1 MSVNNFSKWLAGVA
15 LTLAALT
22 AAVPLSQAHAQAANC
37 PLAVVGVGSPRGSVD
52 GALLTRF
59 ALGIRGPAL
68 YNRLNA
74 GLDLSDAEGNVGTTL
89 ARLDVD
95 GDGAFTQV
103 DATVLSRYLFGF
115 SGNALTAGLAISSA
129 ATRKTGAEMQ
139 GFINGGCVAAA
150 AVTSPQRD
158 AARLLQQGTYGAT
171 LAEIN
176 RVAAITPSA
185 WLDEQFAKPQ
195 SSYTTYANQVI
206 SENKTGAHGCTGTEQ
221 ANGCKY
227 AANVPAFHKHAFE
240 GEDQLRQRVVNALWQ
255 TLVVS
260 INNNVILDAGTAL
273 PNYWDMLGGHVFA
286 APSCPPTGGC
296 VGSFRSI
303 IKDMT
308 LHPAMGIYLDM
319 LGSTTEVPN
328 ENYARELLQLFS
340 VGTVM
345 LNLDGT
351 PQFSGGN
358 TLPTYDEATVQGFAK
373 AFTGWSF
380 ANQNMATEPWRFYY
394 PDTKWTEPMT
404 EWSLRRTT
412 QNGCWP
418 LGTPNNPVGTFQ
430 CPVYA
435 NINDPARSL
444 PPPHNTDSKKLLQYS
459 GALYANLPAGQSA
472 QTDLDNAVDNVF
484 NHPNVGP
491 FISRQLIQRMIT
503 SNPTPAYVA
512 RVASKFNDNGGGVR
526 GDMKAVVKA
535 ILSDAEARDI
545 NVASAIT
552 FGKLREPVIKFLH
565 LHRAFDG
572 KALGGYYD
580 VWDLS
585 SPETL
590 GQAAMKPPSVFNYY
604 SPDFAPAGPMTYK
617 NLFLQG
623 PEFEI
628 TNTSTIAGFS
638 DFSQW
643 GVMIGFRYFDTPNGA
658 APSFIK
664 PVEHA
669 RYLTGASALA
679 DNPQA
684 MVDELDLL
692 LTAGNLKPGFKAK
705 LVEMATKTIRNLPP
719 NYTQRDVDATRRDRF
734 FGVMWQIIQSADYAV
749 QR

>member
-1 MSVNNFSKWLAGVA
+1 MNKRGLALIAMIVGIAPALVSVE
-15 LTLAALT
+15 
-22 AAVPLSQAHAQAANC
+22 AHAQAANC
-37 PLAVVGVGSPRGSVD
+37 PLTIVGAGTPRALVD

-59 ALGIRGPAL
+59 ARGVRGPAI
-68 YNRLNA
+68 YNQLNA
-74 GLDLSDAEGNVGTTL
+74 GLDLSSAEGNVGTTL

-95 GDGAFTQV
+95 GDGLFTQV

-115 SGNALTAGLAISSA
+115 QGNALTSGLTINAA
-129 ATRKTGAEMQ
+129 ATRKTGAEMLA
-139 GFINGGCVAAA
+139 FINAGCVAAS
-150 AVTSPQRD
+150 AVTSAQKN

-176 RVAAITPSA
+176 RVAAITPTA

-195 SSYTTYANQVI
+195 SSFTAYANQVI
-206 SENKTGAHGCTGTEQ
+206 AENKLGQHGCTGTEM

-227 AANVPAFHKHAFE
+227 AANVPAFHKYAFE
-240 GEDQLRQRVVNALWQ
+240 GEDQLRQRAVNALWQ
-255 TLVVS
+255 SLVVS
-260 INNNVILDAGTAL
+260 IANNTVLDAGTAL
-273 PNYWDMLGGHVFA
+273 PNYWDMLSWHMFA
-286 APSCPPTGGC
+286 APTGS

-351 PQFSGGN
+351 PQISGGN

-373 AFTGWSF
+373 AFSGWSF
-380 ANQNMATEPWRFYY
+380 ANQNMSAEPWRFYY
-394 PDTKWTEPMT
+394 PEAKWTEPMT
-404 EWSLRRTT
+404 VWTLRRTT
-412 QNGCWP
+412 PTGCWP
-418 LGTPNNPVGTFQ
+418 LGTPNRVGTQ
-430 CPVYA
+430 YGCDVYA

-444 PPPHNTDSKKLLQYS
+444 PPPHNTDSKRLLQYS
-459 GALYANLPAGQSA
+459 GAVYANLPSGQSA
-472 QTDLDNAVDNVF
+472 QTDLENAVDNVF

-491 FISRQLIQRMIT
+491 FISRQLIQRLIT

-512 RVASKFNDNGGGVR
+512 RVASKFNDNGSGIR
-526 GDMKAVVKA
+526 GDMKALIKA
-535 ILSDAEARDI
+535 IFLDTEARDV
-545 NVASAIT
+545 NVANSIV
-552 FGKLREPVIKFLH
+552 FGKLREPVIKFTQ
-565 LHRAFDG
+565 LHRAFNG
-572 KALGGYYD
+572 KASGGYYD

-604 SPDFAPAGPMTYK
+604 SPEFAPAGPMAYK
-617 NLFLQG
+617 DLYLQG

-638 DFSQW
+638 EFSQW
-643 GVMIGFRYFDTPNGA
+643 GVMIGFRYYDAPNGA
-658 APSFIK
+658 APTFIN

-669 RYLTGASALA
+669 RYLAGAGALA

-719 NYTQRDVDATRRDRF
+719 SDTQRDVDATRRDRF
-734 FGVMWQIIQSADYAV
+734 FGVIWQIIQSADYAV

>member
-1 MSVNNFSKWLAGVA
+1 MTVKKISSWLAGLA
-15 LTLAALT
+15 LALSAAL
-22 AAVPLSQAHAQAANC
+22 AMLPLSQTHAQASNC
-37 PLAVVGVGSPRGSVD
+37 PFAVMGAGTPRAPLDGV
-52 GALLTRF
+52 LFTRF
-59 ALGIRGPAL
+59 ALGLRGPAMV
-68 YNRLNA
+68 NQLNA
-74 GLDLSDAEGNVGTTL
+74 GIDLSKAEGNVGTTL

-95 GDGAFTQV
+95 GDGLFTQV

-115 SGNALTAGLAISSA
+115 KDAALTAGLTINTA
-129 ATRKTGAEMQ
+129 ATRKTGTEMLA
-139 GFINGGCVAAA
+139 FINGGCVAAS
-150 AVTSPQRD
+150 AVTNAQKD

-176 RVAAITPSA
+176 RVAALTPTQ

-195 SSYTTYANQVI
+195 SLYTDYANVVI
-206 SENKTGAHGCTGTEQ
+206 NENKTGAHGCSGTEQ

-227 AANVPAFHKHAFE
+227 AASVPSFHKYAFE
-240 GEDQLRQRVVNALWQ
+240 GQDQLRQRVVNALWQ

-260 INNNVILDAGTAL
+260 NNNNRILDSGTAL
-273 PNYWDMLGGHVFA
+273 PNYWDMLGRHIFA
-286 APSCPPTGGC
+286 APACTPAPC
-296 VGSFRSI
+296 VGSFRAI
-303 IKDMT
+303 LKDMT

-351 PQFSGGN
+351 PIISGGN
-358 TLPTYDEATVQGFAK
+358 TVPTYDEDTVQGFAK

-380 ANQNMATEPWRFYY
+380 ANQNMSAEPWRFYY
-394 PDTKWTEPMT
+394 PEEKWTEPMT
-404 EWSLRRTT
+404 EWTLRRTT
-412 QNGCWP
+412 PSGCWP
-418 LGTPNNPVGTFQ
+418 LGTPNNPAGTFQ
-430 CPVYA
+430 CTVYA

-444 PPPHNTDSKKLLQYS
+444 PPPHNVGTKKLLQYS
-459 GALYANLPAGQSA
+459 GAPFANLPAGQSA
-472 QTDLDNAVDNVF
+472 QMDIENAVDNVF
-484 NHPNVGP
+484 NHPNIGP
-491 FISRQLIQRMIT
+491 FIGRQLIQRLVT
-503 SNPTPAYVA
+503 SNPSPAYVS
-512 RVASKFNDNGGGVR
+512 RVAVAFNSSNGVR
-526 GDMKAVVKA
+526 GDIKAVVKA
-535 ILSDAEARDI
+535 ILLDPEARDI
-545 NVASAIT
+545 NVANAIT
-552 FGKLREPVIKFLH
+552 FGKLREPVIKFVH

-604 SPDFAPAGPMTYK
+604 APDFAPAGPMAYK
-617 NLFLQG
+617 DLALQG

-643 GVMIGFRYFDTPNGA
+643 GVMIGFRYYDTPNGA
-658 APSFIK
+658 APTFIK

-669 RYLTGASALA
+669 RYLTGTSALA

-692 LTAGNLKPGFKAK
+692 LTAGNLKLGFKAK
-705 LVEMATKTIRNLPP
+705 LVDMATKTIRNLPP

-734 FGVMWQIIQSADYAV
+734 FGVMWQIIQSADYAI